1 MSPIFTALLPTI
13 LGGIGLIIQFYFN
26 IEQNKL
32 WAHGSKFLIFM
43 QLFSLFQYIFM
54 VLLVWNNNFYL
65 YTLRVIRY
73 IVSLEALA
81 FLFLYIITLGVFLDL
96 LFLKK

>member
-1 MSPIFTALLPTI
+1 
-13 LGGIGLIIQFYFN
+13 
-26 IEQNKL
+26 
-32 WAHGSKFLIFM
+32 
-43 QLFSLFQYIFM
+43 M